1 MFEWGRVVIDNEN
14 NVEGRGFVVST
25 TAYNVKSHST
35 LFLIPV
41 YIKPLASVYNEVMVI
56 FLVFWFGSIG
66 MSFYENDNWCWFLK
80 LCCRNCRDIR
90 APRCAFQRALSC
102 AACVWWCI
110 HTGCRNTHHS
120 ASQSLNQL

>member
-41 YIKPLASVYNEVMVI
+41 YIKPLASVYNAVMVI

-66 MSFYENDNWCWFLK
+66 MSFYENDNCHWF
-80 LCCRNCRDIR
+80 
-90 APRCAFQRALSC
+90 
-102 AACVWWCI
+102 
-110 HTGCRNTHHS
+110 
-120 ASQSLNQL
+120 